1 MANEKIAFVFPGQGS
16 QVVGMGRELAEA
28 FPEVKARFDEA
39 NDILGFDLTKLCFEG
54 PDSELQKTEFT
65 QPALLATSYAFL
77 ELIHRYTDLQPD
89 FVAGHSLGEYTALVA
104 ADSIGYADA
113 LRTVSARGSL
123 MKSAVPEGVGGML
136 AIIGLDSDEVA
147 ALCADVK
154 ESGSGHVEPATLNAP
169 DQTVAA
175 GELSALEVLA
185 ERAREAGARRVV
197 PLNVSGPFHSALL
210 RPAGERLADEL
221 EKIEIRD
228 PKIPV
233 IANVTGEPVHT
244 ADAIR
249 DALVTQVSAPVRWV
263 ESVRYMIDQGVTTFL
278 EIGSG
283 KVLCGLIR
291 RIDRS
296 VTTLNFEDVKSWDRV
311 LAWAK
316 GVM

>member
-147 ALCADVK
+147 ALCADV
-154 ESGSGHVEPATLNAP
+154 
-169 DQTVAA
+169 
-175 GELSALEVLA
+175 
-185 ERAREAGARRVV
+185 
-197 PLNVSGPFHSALL
+197 
-210 RPAGERLADEL
+210 
-221 EKIEIRD
+221 
-228 PKIPV
+228 
-233 IANVTGEPVHT
+233 
-244 ADAIR
+244 
-249 DALVTQVSAPVRWV
+249 
-263 ESVRYMIDQGVTTFL
+263 
-278 EIGSG
+278 
-283 KVLCGLIR
+283 
-291 RIDRS
+291 
-296 VTTLNFEDVKSWDRV
+296 
-311 LAWAK
+311 
-316 GVM
+316 